1 MAGSYLPPVVQQ
13 LTLNISDFL
22 AKIEEAKAAQDD
34 FAAHSAES
42 NAAMKG
48 EADTLGGSGG
58 PATGFARAGREAEGL
73 DKHLG
78 VMRQLL
84 HGELQT
90 GLEDM
95 SNNLQN
101 IAGELQAVTS
111 GLGGFFSGI
120 GSALGTMGSAFT
132 GPLGV
137 LGSIVGFAK
146 TWAVLVPTLMAAP
159 ALLAAIG
166 GAAGGLAGS
175 FTVLSSVIGLFA
187 MGAMKDLSYVTSVS
201 NMAQFDALSA
211 PLQRLYYAY
220 HNLSNEFTI
229 MTQTMGGNSTII
241 GTLTDMFDTMA
252 VVLQK
257 LGPLMGAAASA
268 VQSGFNVIAAS
279 LQGSEFTNFVS
290 WIGAEATPVLTTFAQ
305 TFVGLASGWAGLME
319 DLTPAITLFDNGMV
333 HLTQTFSN
341 WANSPKGR
349 SQVEGFVSYVQKA
362 WPEIEKFWQ
371 GLGHIFY
378 EFFSSAAKGAP
389 GMAADLGNL
398 FTTIG
403 NAIPSLVRFG
413 DSVLPKIVMG
423 FSQLA
428 GGFVSGLT
436 STLGNLFKSLD
447 SIHGPNWREIGEE
460 MGKMTGELI
469 AVLPIIGRVAAGI
482 LSIAASVLR
491 IKGAIE
497 IVVGA
502 WLAFNAI
509 VAIGQLITAIAA
521 LGGAFAALG
530 GLVGSVF
537 GVIVGLGEVVAG
549 VVAALA
555 AAVGLPVEAV
565 AVGIG
570 LLIAAIVLLA
580 THWSQVTTTIKN
592 LIEGLWTDVSRF
604 VGNVVRAF
612 EALPGEI
619 MHGLASLPSDVGSV
633 LSQIPGI
640 GALFSVGGD
649 IGSLLGLGGH
659 TGAGAGSTAT
669 THRHSQI
676 MVNSQNTVQVAG
688 PVSPEALQQISALLA
703 QHDRQLVMRLQ
714 QVRGAYA

>member
-42 NAAMKG
+42 NEAMRG
-48 EADTLGGSGG
+48 AGGGSGG
-58 PATGFARAGREAEGL
+58 AGRPGVGEPNTLQAWQARRAEMDRNAESVGHAAESTERDATATEQL
-73 DKHLG
+73 NKHLMSTRELVHGQLPTG
-78 VMRQLL
+78 VGNL
-84 HGELQT
+84 
-90 GLEDM
+90 
-95 SNNLQN
+95 SNLFKNLAQS
-101 IAGELQAVTS
+101 IQQAS
-111 GLGGFFSGI
+111 NGM
-120 GSALGTMGSAFT
+120 GSFGSAFGSLGGIFT
-132 GPLGV
+132 GPMGILS
-137 LGSIVGFAK
+137 SIVGFAK

-211 PLQRLYYAY
+211 PLQKLYYAY

-349 SQVEGFVSYVQKA
+349 SQVESFVSYVQKA

-403 NAIPSLVRFG
+403 NALPNLIRFA
-413 DSVLPKIVMG
+413 DEILPKIVNG
-423 FSQLA
+423 FAQFT
-428 GGFVSGLT
+428 GGFFQGFGQSMKGI
-436 STLGNLFKSLD
+436 SEAMNG
-447 SIHGPNWREIGEE
+447 INWRGVGDT
-460 MGKMTGELI
+460 MGKIAGDLVSLLPKLI
-469 AVLPIIGRVAAGI
+469 
-482 LSIAASVLR
+482 
-491 IKGAIE
+491 E
-497 IVVGA
+497 VVGA
-502 WLAFNAI
+502 LATMFI
-509 VAIGQLITAIAA
+509 GISKLPGGVWDLVAAWIAFKSVIA
-521 LGGAFAALG
+521 LGQ
-530 GLVGSVF
+530 
-537 GVIVGLGEVVAG
+537 IVTG
-549 VVAALA
+549 
-555 AAVGLPVEAV
+555 
-565 AVGIG
+565 
-570 LLIAAIVLLA
+570 IAAIRTGIVGAGTALKGLA
-580 THWSQVTTTIKN
+580 GVDAAAPFTAALVPLAEMAAMVGSIYLTWQLMSQKNQVQNQAVVNGLAEPYGRPGLGYHGVQSQSRSTAALWSSQYQQ
-592 LIEGLWTDVSRF
+592 R
-604 VGNVVRAF
+604 GNVTG
-612 EALPGEI
+612 PTNI
-619 MHGLASLPSDVGSV
+619 Q
-633 LSQIPGI
+633 SQM
-640 GALFSVGGD
+640 
-649 IGSLLGLGGH
+649 
-659 TGAGAGSTAT
+659 T
-669 THRHSQI
+669 
-676 MVNSQNTVQVAG
+676 VNIAG
-688 PVSPEALQQISALLA
+688 PLSPEALAQLDQLRQRQDRLLV
-703 QHDRQLVMRLQ
+703 QRLQ
-714 QVRGAYA
+714 QTRGAFA